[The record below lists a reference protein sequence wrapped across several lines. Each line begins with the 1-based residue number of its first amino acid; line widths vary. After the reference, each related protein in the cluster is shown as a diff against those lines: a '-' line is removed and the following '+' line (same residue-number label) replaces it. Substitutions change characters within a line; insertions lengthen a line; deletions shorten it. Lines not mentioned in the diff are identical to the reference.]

1 MSNAAAEFTFSCPH
15 CGQHI
20 STAAADAGIQAQ
32 CPVCSQAFIVPSPFP
47 QARPAAFSAATACKN
62 LSPGKRRFLIYG
74 AIGVVF
80 VVGIGIFLLS
90 RQRSTPPAAVYPF
103 QPVSAREIALRSG
116 YLQATDEARYQM
128 AEMAKSIE
136 LALAM
141 PGDPEIK
148 VSFSGDSKSCDIGI
162 LTSPDWTFPEPG
174 YQGSRIQM
182 WLGGAVLIAA
192 MAVKDSPLKI
202 DYLKIVT
209 PSRLNPKVA
218 KVHLITTVDAGS
230 IAARRLAGDL
240 SADQAYDLIL
250 NRFQHFTTAP

>member
-1 MSNAAAEFTFSCPH
+1 MSNAAVEFTFSCPH

-20 STAAADAGIQAQ
+20 SAATADAEIQAQ
-32 CPVCSQAFIVPSPFP
+32 CPVCSQAFIVPLPP
-47 QARPAAFSAATACKN
+47 PRARPVAFIAATARQT
-62 LSPGKRRFLIYG
+62 LSPSKRWFLIYG
-74 AIGVVF
+74 SIGATL

-90 RQRSTPPAAVYPF
+90 RERSTPPAVASTF
-103 QPVSAREIALRSG
+103 QPVSAQEIALRSG

-136 LALAM
+136 LALAK

-162 LTSPDWTFPEPG
+162 LTSPDWTFPQPG
-174 YQGSRIQM
+174 YQGSRSQM

-230 IAARRLAGDL
+230 IATRRLAGDL
-240 SADQAYDLIL
+240 SAKEAYDLIL
-250 NRFQHFTTAP
+250 NRFQHFSTAP